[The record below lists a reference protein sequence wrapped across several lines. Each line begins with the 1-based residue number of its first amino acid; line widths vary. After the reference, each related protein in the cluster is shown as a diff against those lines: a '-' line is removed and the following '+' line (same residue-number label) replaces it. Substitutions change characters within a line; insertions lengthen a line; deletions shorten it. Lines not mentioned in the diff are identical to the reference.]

1 MPLYCDCA
9 VNIVNLGSFLQ
20 ITVKRQGLPP
30 KIAIVSRFNLY
41 IPFCNPTAPTEC
53 IPISQMVGTTDS
65 SMVQFYTL
73 CCHKWEYV
81 VSFNYQCTINFTDT
95 DGSTYSFTP
104 QTAAELCAW
113 LSQLPCAPN
122 CAILPSVSAPTT
134 VLSIEGVTL
143 SVTDT
148 HGTSNSTPCST
159 WEAQSVTATSEGGD
173 VFDLTGVTDLG
184 VFFCG
189 ITLNT
194 AETEQILTITS
205 DVTDCGGSGD
215 DTIEVPISVDVAG
228 TVVAVNGVLCNVPI
242 QPKPVLSLVGNQA
255 TITETGNCPDPNV
268 VLYGYTITDA
278 ATNTV
283 LFDKTAA
290 ASVADITNT
299 LANLQSDMGLIVT
312 GVNCPQTISY
322 AEIKASYLDNVSQG
336 GNVIMSNIDFV
347 ANANAADDLKQAI
360 LTYLAANSGT
370 AFDSVTVTFDGTVI
384 TINIVSSVAGFTLFD
399 GVDTVV
405 FTETPSGVQV
415 PCIGCYEVTVY
426 ATQCDG
432 SGDATVMGNSLF
444 VTVVPFMHD
453 GGDVYYLDG
462 APVTVTSPF
471 SGNVLGQ
478 GATETQINDL
488 LNNDQNKPAGVTFTG
503 ITNSSNGSG
512 SYEIA
517 VGDACVNAPFIGV
530 EPVPLSLA
538 LLAQTDGQIL
548 YGATGA
554 TPTDG
559 TVEYDFGYS
568 NDGGATWT
576 PPSWTL
582 LTAADPI
589 RDFGSPVFNNTDYIR
604 FCLRYTGVPTSEV
617 CDVRVI
623 PHVKTSEQDWQIMPN
638 GDYEKM
644 IPNSSPDPSSLY
656 VRTDVTETLTVTG
669 HNTADGTYTVEITDT
684 TVTATP
690 PLPAGLY
697 FVRIDLNTIKFIA
710 TAAFLA
716 DSVSGT
722 ITIDE
727 VDVYATHVYD
737 DDAAIQSVSA
747 ASETYT
753 FTAAFDCW
761 LSGTIGSSSTCR
773 NITINGITYNTA
785 AYPIATDSALYI
797 AEIASLGI
805 AGFVNANYIPKGIIA
820 SFSSFAAV
828 TSVSIENSN
837 DGGATWQ
844 VITFTQTSANQP
856 TPCV

>member
-1 MPLYCDCA
+1 MPLYCNCA

-20 ITVKRQGLPP
+20 ITVEREGLPD
-30 KIAIVSRFNLY
+30 KIAIVNRFNLY
-41 IPFCNPTAPTEC
+41 IPFCSPATVQEC
-53 IPISQMVGTTDS
+53 IPISQMAGTHDES
-65 SMVQFYTL
+65 SVQFYAL
-73 CCHKWEYV
+73 CCHPNKWERII
-81 VSFNYQCTINFTDT
+81 SFNYQCTINFTDT

-159 WEAQSVTATSEGGD
+159 WGSQSVTAESEGGD

-255 TITETGNCPDPNV
+255 TITETGNCTDPNV

-290 ASVADITNT
+290 ASVADIANT

-347 ANANAADDLKQAI
+347 VNPNAADDLKQAI
-360 LTYLAANSGT
+360 LTYLAANGGT
-370 AFDSVTVTFDGTVI
+370 VFDAVTVTFDGTVI

-503 ITNSSNGSG
+503 ITNSSDGSG

-623 PHVKTSEQDWQIMPN
+623 PHVKMSEQEMPN

-753 FTAAFDCW
+753 FTAVTAFDCFNFHPTNNMFDRW
-761 LSGTIGSSSTCR
+761 R
-773 NITINGITYNTA
+773 INGGADILFPSGSVIQGSVMAEMQATLPQPNIVAIDSSPYTAKYIAVSANAGTVSTIEVYNT
-785 AYPIATDSALYI
+785 TTSAW
-797 AEIASLGI
+797 E
-805 AGFVNANYIPKGIIA
+805 
-820 SFSSFAAV
+820 
-828 TSVSIENSN
+828 
-837 DGGATWQ
+837 
-844 VITFTQTSANQP
+844 TFTPAYTNQGA
-856 TPCV
+856 PCV

>member
-1 MPLYCDCA
+1 M
-9 VNIVNLGSFLQ
+9 
-20 ITVKRQGLPP
+20 
-30 KIAIVSRFNLY
+30 KICYPQRYRV
-41 IPFCNPTAPTEC
+41 
-53 IPISQMVGTTDS
+53 TTDTGAPVCEGS
-65 SMVQFYTL
+65 L
-73 CCHKWEYV
+73 
-81 VSFNYQCTINFTDT
+81 DT
-95 DGSTYSFTP
+95 
-104 QTAAELCAW
+104 
-113 LSQLPCAPN
+113 
-122 CAILPSVSAPTT
+122 V
-134 VLSIEGVTL
+134 IE
-143 SVTDT
+143 
-148 HGTSNSTPCST
+148 C
-159 WEAQSVTATSEGGD
+159 
-173 VFDLTGVTDLG
+173 
-184 VFFCG
+184 
-189 ITLNT
+189 LNNI
-194 AETEQILTITS
+194 Q
-205 DVTDCGGSGD
+205 G
-215 DTIEVPISVDVAG
+215 
-228 TVVAVNGVLCNVPI
+228 CNVPI
-242 QPKPVLSLVGNQA
+242 QPNPVLSLDANNNAV
-255 TITETGNCPDPNV
+255 ITETGNCPDPNV
-268 VLYGYTITDA
+268 VLYGYTITDTT
-278 ATNTV
+278 TNTV
-283 LFDKTAA
+283 LFNTTAA
-290 ASVADITNT
+290 ATVADITNT
-299 LANLQSDMGLIVT
+299 LANLQSDAGLVIS
-312 GVNCPQTISY
+312 GVNCPQTNSF
-322 AEIKASYLDNVSQG
+322 ADPKTSFLNNVSQG
-336 GNVIMSNIDFV
+336 GNVIMSNIDLTD
-347 ANANAADDLKQAI
+347 ANQISALEQAI
-360 LTYLAANSGT
+360 KGYLAANGGT
-370 AFDSVTVTFDGTVI
+370 IFDTVTITFDGTTV
-384 TINIVSSVAGFTLFD
+384 TINIVSGVAGFSLVVG
-399 GVDTVV
+399 GVPSN
-405 FTETPSGVQV
+405 FTETASAVSI
-415 PCIGCYEVTVY
+415 PCIGCYEITIY
-426 ATQCDG
+426 ATPCDG

-503 ITNSSNGSG
+503 ITNSSDGSG

-623 PHVKTSEQDWQIMPN
+623 PHVKTSEQEMPN

-644 IPNSSPDPSSLY
+644 IPNSSPDPISIY
-656 VRTDVTETLTVTG
+656 VRTDFTEILTVTG
-669 HNTADGTYTVEITDT
+669 HNTADGTYTVKITDT
-684 TVTATP
+684 TVTASP
-690 PLPAGLY
+690 PLPAGLS

-753 FTAAFDCW
+753 FTAVTAFDCFNFQPTNNMKFNRW
-761 LSGTIGSSSTCR
+761 R
-773 NITINGITYNTA
+773 INGGADILFPSGSVIQGSVMA
-785 AYPIATDSALYI
+785 EMQATLPQPNIVAIDSSPYT
-797 AEIASLGI
+797 
-805 AGFVNANYIPKGIIA
+805 ANYI
-820 SFSSFAAV
+820 AV
-828 TSVSIENSN
+828 SANAGTVSTIEVYNTTTSAWE
-837 DGGATWQ
+837 
-844 VITFTQTSANQP
+844 TFTPAYTNQGA
-856 TPCV
+856 PCV